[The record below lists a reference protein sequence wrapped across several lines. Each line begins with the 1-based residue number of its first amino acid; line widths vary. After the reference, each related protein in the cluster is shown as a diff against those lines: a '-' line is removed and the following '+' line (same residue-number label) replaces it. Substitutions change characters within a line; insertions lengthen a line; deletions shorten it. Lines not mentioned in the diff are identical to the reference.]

1 MKPLLGREG
10 LEVLTL
16 LGSSRTLLAFDY
28 DGTLAPIV
36 EDREHA
42 GMRPETRGLLVDVGR
57 AYPLAV
63 ISGRARED
71 VRGYL
76 RGVHTR
82 YVVGNHGLDRGHESP
97 ELVAALDEPRAKLAH
112 LVTKFPGVELEDKR
126 YSLTVHY
133 RRARNKDEVRAA
145 VLGVIER
152 LVTPVRI
159 IPGKCVLNVVLEGT
173 PHKGDAVLALSEL
186 EGAER
191 VLYVGDDATD
201 EDVFRLEC
209 GGLLITARVG
219 REPHSAAQ
227 WFLADQPEMDVL
239 LSCLLEVRGG
249 AAQGGGA

>member
-10 LEVLTL
+10 REVVAL
-16 LGSSRTLLAFDY
+16 LGSSKTLLAFDY

-36 EDREHA
+36 DDRDEA
-42 GMRPETRGLLVDVGR
+42 GMRPHTRALLVAVSH

-63 ISGRARED
+63 ISGRARDD
-71 VRGYL
+71 VKKYL

-97 ELVAALDEPRAKLAH
+97 ELVAALEEPRAKLTH
-112 LVTKFPGVELEDKR
+112 LVARFPGVELEDKR

-133 RRARNKDEVRAA
+133 RHAADKDAVRAA
-145 VLGVIER
+145 VLGLLER

-173 PHKGDAVLALSEL
+173 PHKGDAVLALSAA

-209 GGLLITARVG
+209 GGLLFTVRVG
-219 REPHSAAQ
+219 RAPHSAAQ
-227 WFLADQPEMDVL
+227 WFLADQPELDVL
-239 LSCLLEVRGG
+239 LGCLLAARGVSAPTEG
-249 AAQGGGA
+249 A

>member
-1 MKPLLGREG
+1 MKPLLGRQG
-10 LEVLTL
+10 LEVLAL
-16 LGSSRTLLAFDY
+16 AASSKTLLAFDY

-36 EDREHA
+36 DDREQA
-42 GMRPETRGLLVDVGR
+42 GMRPETKALLVQVSH

-71 VRGYL
+71 VRHYL

-97 ELVAALDEPRAKLAH
+97 ELVAALDEPRAQLAH
-112 LVTKFPGVELEDKR
+112 LVARFPGAELEDKR

-133 RRARNKDEVRAA
+133 RRVHDKDAVRAA
-145 VLGVIER
+145 VLGVLER

-173 PHKGDAVLALSEL
+173 PHKGDAVLALAAL
-186 EGAER
+186 EGAEQ

-209 GGLLITARVG
+209 RELLITARVG
-219 REPHSAAQ
+219 KDPRSAAQ
-227 WFLADQPEMDVL
+227 WCLPDQPAIDL
-239 LSCLLEVRGG
+239 LLRALLEARG
-249 AAQGGGA
+249 AR